1 MAARRPL
8 TPLLPHSSS
17 ETRNY
22 MGHECC
28 GGKGHKS
35 VNTDKYYG
43 NVERTNLRH
52 RKIEKILE
60 SAGEDAIFFREEL
73 AMMNRAGSE
82 VIANNHSL
90 RAEIYDLKAKNE
102 MLVAKIGKMVTAS
115 NTEEFD
121 KAKNFPFDE
130 AFRPVQE

>member
-1 MAARRPL
+1 MAVRRPSMR
-8 TPLLPHSSS
+8 LLPHSSL
-17 ETRNY
+17 ETRNH
-22 MGHECC
+22 MGNSCC
-28 GGKGHKS
+28 GGKGHKN

-60 SAGEDAIFFREEL
+60 LAGEDSIFFREEL
-73 AMMNRAGSE
+73 AMMNRAGNE

-90 RAEIYDLKAKNE
+90 RAEIYDLKAKND
-102 MLVAKIGKMVTAS
+102 MLVAKIGKMSTAL
-115 NTEEFD
+115 TPEELE

-130 AFRPVQE
+130 AFRPIQE

>member
-1 MAARRPL
+1 
-8 TPLLPHSSS
+8 
-17 ETRNY
+17 
-22 MGHECC
+22 MGNSCC
-28 GGKGHKS
+28 GGKGHKN

-60 SAGEDAIFFREEL
+60 LAGEDSIFFREEL
-73 AMMNRAGSE
+73 AMMNRAGNE

-90 RAEIYDLKAKNE
+90 RAEIYDLKAKND
-102 MLVAKIGKMVTAS
+102 MLVAKIGKMSTAS
-115 NTEEFD
+115 TPEELE

-130 AFRPVQE
+130 AFRPIQE

>member
-1 MAARRPL
+1 
-8 TPLLPHSSS
+8 
-17 ETRNY
+17 
-22 MGHECC
+22 MGNSCC
-28 GGKGHKS
+28 GGKGHKN

-43 NVERTNLRH
+43 NVERTNLRM

-60 SAGEDAIFFREEL
+60 LAGEDAIFFREEL

-82 VIANNHSL
+82 IIANNHAL

-102 MLVAKIGKMVTAS
+102 MLVVKISKMSAAS
-115 NTEEFD
+115 TTEELE

-130 AFRPVQE
+130 AFRKIED

>member
-1 MAARRPL
+1 MARRPSMRL
-8 TPLLPHSSS
+8 SPHLSS
-17 ETRNY
+17 ETRNH
-22 MGHECC
+22 MGNSCC
-28 GGKGHKS
+28 GGKGHKN

-43 NVERTNLRH
+43 NVERTNLRM

-60 SAGEDAIFFREEL
+60 LAGEDAIFFREEL

-82 VIANNHSL
+82 IIANNHAL

-102 MLVAKIGKMVTAS
+102 MLAVKIGKMATAS
-115 NTEEFD
+115 TPEELE

-130 AFRPVQE
+130 AFRKIED